1 MNTLSSRFTLVSILV
16 ALFLVPL
23 YAHHG
28 NQFLSKAMEMNAAEV
43 QVGEMAM
50 NKTQNARVKDFAQM
64 LVNDHEQA
72 LEKIMELRDT
82 RTIISVSGTTDNT
95 RTSADT
101 HRNAADVP
109 LMAEHQRTYQRLS
122 SLSGADFDREFI
134 NEMVRGHR
142 EAIRVFEAQ
151 TNVHGNGTISRNQ
164 KDTTATQQTAR
175 QKPGDSDNASDKSKY
190 SSADLGRDLDTS
202 DFANEMLPTLR
213 HHLEQAE
220 AIQRELQAKQT
231 K

>member
-1 MNTLSSRFTLVSILV
+1 MNTLSSRLTPVSILV

-43 QVGEMAM
+43 KLGEMAT

-64 LVNDHEQA
+64 LVNDHKQA
-72 LEKIMELRDT
+72 LDKIMELRDE
-82 RTIISVSGTTDNT
+82 RTITSVSGTTDNT
-95 RTSADT
+95 RIDT

-109 LMAEHQRTYQRLS
+109 LIAEHQRTYQRLS
-122 SLSGADFDREFI
+122 ALSGADFDREFI

-142 EAIRVFEAQ
+142 EAIRMFEAQ
-151 TNVHGNGTISRNQ
+151 TNVHGNGAISRNQ
-164 KDTTATQQTAR
+164 KDTTATQQAR
-175 QKPGDSDNASDKSKY
+175 QKPGNSDNASDKSKY
-190 SSADLGRDLDTS
+190 SRADLLRDLDTS
-202 DFANEMLPTLR
+202 DFAKEMLPTLR

-220 AIQRELQAKQT
+220 AIQRELQARQT

>member
-1 MNTLSSRFTLVSILV
+1 MNTLSSRLMLVSMLV

-28 NQFLSKAMEMNAAEV
+28 NQFLSRAMEMNAAEV
-43 QVGEMAM
+43 MLGEMAM
-50 NKTQNARVKDFAQM
+50 NKTHNARVKDFAQM
-64 LVNDHEQA
+64 LVDDHKQA
-72 LEKIMELRDT
+72 MDKIMELRDA
-82 RTIISVSGTTDNT
+82 RTTTNVSGTTDKT
-95 RTSADT
+95 GKTADL

-109 LMAEHQRTYQRLS
+109 LTAEHQRTDQRLS
-122 SLSGADFDREFI
+122 ALSGADFDREFI

-151 TNVHGNGTISRNQ
+151 TNVHGNGAITRNQ
-164 KDTTATQQTAR
+164 KDTTATRQTAR
-175 QKPGDSDNASDKSKY
+175 QKPSDADNTPDNSRY
-190 SSADLGRDLDTS
+190 SSSDLLRDLDTS
-202 DFANEMLPTLR
+202 DLAREMLPTLH

-220 AIQRELQAKQT
+220 SIQRELQAKPT

>member
-1 MNTLSSRFTLVSILV
+1 MNTLSSRLTPVSILV

-43 QVGEMAM
+43 KLGEMAT

-64 LVNDHEQA
+64 LVNDHKQA
-72 LEKIMELRDT
+72 LDKIMELRDE
-82 RTIISVSGTTDNT
+82 RTITSVSGTTDNT
-95 RTSADT
+95 RIDT

-109 LMAEHQRTYQRLS
+109 LIAEHQRTYQRLS
-122 SLSGADFDREFI
+122 ALSGADFDREFI

-142 EAIRVFEAQ
+142 EAIRMFEAQ
-151 TNVHGNGTISRNQ
+151 TNVHGNGAISRNQ
-164 KDTTATQQTAR
+164 KDTTATQQAR
-175 QKPGDSDNASDKSKY
+175 QKPGNSDNASDKSKY
-190 SSADLGRDLDTS
+190 SRADLLRDLDTS
-202 DFANEMLPTLR
+202 DFAKEMLPTLR

-220 AIQRELQAKQT
+220 AIQRELQARQFSK
-231 K
+231 